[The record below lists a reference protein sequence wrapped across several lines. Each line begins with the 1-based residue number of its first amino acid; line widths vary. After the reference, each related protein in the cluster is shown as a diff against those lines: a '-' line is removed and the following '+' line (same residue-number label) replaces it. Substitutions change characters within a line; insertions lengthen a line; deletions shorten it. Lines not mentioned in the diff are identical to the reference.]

1 MLRYVLRPM
10 VKYVLADQVSL
21 CMTLLKPLRLW
32 LGGLAPQATGQ
43 RWRRPRV
50 HLLPAPPATNNL
62 ITHWSSA
69 VMKVLLVQ
77 PSSAAA
83 ERVFSILN
91 STFNDSQE
99 HALVDYLQACVML

>member
-1 MLRYVLRPM
+1 METLCISESKIGETETLLRP
-10 VKYVLADQVSL
+10 
-21 CMTLLKPLRLW
+21 PRLW
-32 LGGLAPQATGQ
+32 LGGSATQALDQ
-43 RWRRPRV
+43 RCRRPRV
-50 HLLPAPPATNNL
+50 HPLAPLPVPYQELYSLAL
-62 ITHWSSA
+62 ISHWSSA

-91 STFNDSQE
+91 SSFNDSQE